1 MAIRDK
7 FRRAV
12 GASQSTASSSSSSS
26 NAATEP
32 ATPTSASSSTS
43 GPTESPATER
53 KIRPRTFTWRSAKTV
68 EEKEQQ
74 QQQQK
79 KGGNKKTAAADP
91 REKPFTEMNLRYQ
104 EMLGSYELTFG
115 TSHPEQLWNPDS
127 ELSPGTSRQNSI
139 DLGRN

>member
-12 GASQSTASSSSSSS
+12 GSRKSTASSSSSSS
-26 NAATEP
+26 THASETASNPDSDA
-32 ATPTSASSSTS
+32 ASSN
-43 GPTESPATER
+43 GSPIDR
-53 KIRPRTFTWRSAKTV
+53 NSRSRTFTWRSKNGDA
-68 EEKEQQ
+68 KEQSAQ
-74 QQQQK
+74 PQK
-79 KGGNKKTAAADP
+79 SKPTKSKSRWTMPDP

-104 EMLGSYELTFG
+104 QILGSYELTFG
-115 TSHPEQLWNPDS
+115 TSHPEQLWNPDG